1 MSQPQ
6 ILRISNTKALRGMAG
21 AALQLPIGDVAL
33 VESGF
38 GDVALVRRTAEVS
51 QGSLVTGLSNILAY
65 DPVTTA
71 PLWAPMMA
79 LEVNRYL
86 NPSYSEL
93 ILDLFYALRTKEWSF

>member
-1 MSQPQ
+1 M
-6 ILRISNTKALRGMAG
+6 
-21 AALQLPIGDVAL
+21 
-33 VESGF
+33 ESGF

-65 DPVTTA
+65 NPVTTA

-79 LEVNRYL
+79 LEVNRYQ

-93 ILDLFYALRTKEWSF
+93 MLDLFYALRTKKWSF